1 MRMVLKKQAFKRKTL
16 SLFPSQNNDEKKVFF
31 SQNLF
36 EISDIKNWLLC
47 VKENLPKKFKLGE
60 VILFYESKQFGLR
73 RAYIKNGSHYDE
85 TVQTLWNTPPS
96 VSYNPAEMQKYL
108 AEEMGRPFSQVL
120 CVPFPEL
127 KKISFDSY
135 HTPLLFVELLKSQK
149 SNQDFLNF
157 FIEKKEIL
165 KMVLKRVLIN
175 AKMSHTSILW
185 NSIFE
190 DWKEGLALLKDNRI
204 LRSNECFNQL
214 LSLCPKIKLYRKK
227 HLLQINNQ
235 IYQIHYYPIPLEEK
249 ETSFSQTGIMYCQ
262 NLTNYFQ
269 LKEKALQS
277 EKMTLVSNLGKNL
290 AHELNNPLTGIL
302 SMTQILQKNE
312 DHKNFNQDLK
322 EVEKSVVRT
331 QKIITSFLT
340 FSRNQ
345 KTEKELCNLNQV
357 IEDTLPL
364 LKTLSQ
370 KIKIHLSLE
379 KEPLPFILGNFSLL
393 QQVIFNLITNA
404 CQAVIHSKTS
414 SPLIEIKTKVK
425 NNKVL
430 ILVTDN
436 GHGISKEHQEKIFQ
450 PLWTTKKSGEGTG
463 LGLGI
468 TKQFVHNF
476 GGQIEVKSKPHKE
489 TTFTLAFPF
498 KNKK

>member
-1 MRMVLKKQAFKRKTL
+1 M
-16 SLFPSQNNDEKKVFF
+16 
-31 SQNLF
+31 
-36 EISDIKNWLLC
+36 I
-47 VKENLPKKFKLGE
+47 
-60 VILFYESKQFGLR
+60 
-73 RAYIKNGSHYDE
+73 
-85 TVQTLWNTPPS
+85 
-96 VSYNPAEMQKYL
+96 
-108 AEEMGRPFSQVL
+108 
-120 CVPFPEL
+120 
-127 KKISFDSY
+127 
-135 HTPLLFVELLKSQK
+135 
-149 SNQDFLNF
+149 
-157 FIEKKEIL
+157 
-165 KMVLKRVLIN
+165 LKRVLIN

-190 DWKEGLALLKDNRI
+190 DWKEGLALLKDNKI
-204 LRSNECFNQL
+204 LRSNECFKQL

-450 PLWTTKKSGEGTG
+450 PLWTTKKDGEGTG